1 MIDLK
6 KRMIIKSKRPDVGI
20 CLIEVDEFF
29 MGFLVE
35 FWNAATSF
43 YEHFSKSN
51 TQKIAKLS

>member
-29 MGFLVE
+29 MGFSVE
-35 FWNAATSF
+35 FWNAAR
-43 YEHFSKSN
+43 N
-51 TQKIAKLS
+51 